1 MTKTKK
7 VRRGSIWNSSDNPYL
22 QKKKYGD
29 CITEGKL
36 DKDPLNTHT
45 YPFVKID
52 EAYELFESNRH
63 GVIKVA
69 VE

>member
-1 MTKTKK
+1 MK
-7 VRRGSIWNSSDNPYL
+7 VGRGYGWRSYDRPCL
-22 QKKKYGD
+22 QNKKYGD
-29 CITEGKL
+29 CITGGKL

-52 EAYELFESNRH
+52 EAYELFESKRH
-63 GVIKVA
+63 RVIKVA

>member
-7 VRRGSIWNSSDNPYL
+7 VRRGSRWNSSDKPYL

-29 CITEGKL
+29 CITGGKL

-52 EAYELFESNRH
+52 EAYELFESKRH
-63 GVIKVA
+63 RVIKVA